1 MDVFA
6 IEKGK
11 ALKLSVDE
19 FEKQTCHEYPYY
31 RTKKDKRLSLYAIC
45 PECGNPI
52 QIVNMYGEE
61 MMQNVTRKV
70 TLYGKHTGRAVEGF
84 PYWNEAE
91 MKNCSLYKPSPL
103 GNTEIRTKT
112 EESEEIKEI
121 IEKNWRKIKQNIRGI
136 VGVNLTNKEM
146 DHMYEVFMDSRAY
159 SYKAVNKYNIPYAM
173 IRYQEA
179 ISIYRTFL
187 FDSPMSEIVKDRIN
201 CNSKYF
207 ELPYIAIEIFFGGA
221 ENPLMNGDAN
231 SDKDNS
237 AEGFCFK
244 IAFNDKYADEYEALV
259 QQGDVKSLPIEY
271 YDITWTTFARDII
284 TTRSIPY
291 KSCLIDSSEYR
302 YQSGNDLYLSRIIK
316 GSLEPEDIT
325 SIAQAHR
332 KMRDT
337 FINDP
342 SIEAINNKIN
352 QDASLTDKKIALSVE
367 LVTKNAW
374 ENSLVTQLD
383 EIPFHYVGK
392 GEQCVVKTELAL
404 AKRTSQNA
412 SIILLEEPENH
423 LSHTRL
429 NQLIKCISEQ
439 YAEKQILIST
449 HSSFVANKL
458 GLGKVMLLDN
468 LRITRFSEL
477 PEDTYNFFKKVAG
490 YDTLRMI
497 LCKKTILCEGDSDEL
512 VIQKA
517 YMQLNDGRLPI
528 EDGIEVISVGV
539 SFLRFLEIA
548 DCIQTKIAVVT
559 DNDGDMAAINKKYA
573 NYIGA
578 KRKEYIKICVDDVVD
593 TGTLKIGKS
602 DYNYNTLEPKLLK
615 VNGLDKLNQI
625 FGTDYTN
632 EDDLRKFMKH
642 NKTECALRIFESS
655 EQIEIPEY
663 ILEAIRW

>member
-1 MDVFA
+1 MDVLGGNRMFISKIKIHNFKCYRNFEITLEEGLNIVVGDNEAGKSTILEA
-6 IEKGK
+6 INLALTGIISGK
-11 ALKLSVDE
+11 SIWNEISQYIFNKDAVDE
-19 FEKQTCHEYPYY
+19 YIS
-31 RTKKDKRLSLYAIC
+31 SL
-45 PECGNPI
+45 ETEPI
-52 QIVNMYGEE
+52 
-61 MMQNVTRKV
+61 
-70 TLYGKHTGRAVEGF
+70 
-84 PYWNEAE
+84 
-91 MKNCSLYKPSPL
+91 
-103 GNTEIRTKT
+103 
-112 EESEEIKEI
+112 
-121 IEKNWRKIKQNIRGI
+121 
-136 VGVNLTNKEM
+136 
-146 DHMYEVFMDSRAY
+146 
-159 SYKAVNKYNIPYAM
+159 
-173 IRYQEA
+173 
-179 ISIYRTFL
+179 
-187 FDSPMSEIVKDRIN
+187 
-201 CNSKYF
+201 
-207 ELPYIAIEIFFGGA
+207 ELPYITIEVFFGGA
-221 ENPLMNGDAN
+221 ENPMMNGNAN
-231 SDKDNS
+231 SDRDS
-237 AEGFCFK
+237 GAEGFCFK
-244 IAFNDKYADEYEALV
+244 IAFDDRYADEYETLI

-271 YDITWTTFARDII
+271 YDITWTTFAREVI
-284 TTRSIPY
+284 TTRRIPF

-337 FINDP
+337 FTKDP

-352 QDASLTDKKIALSVE
+352 QEASLTDKKIALSVE

-404 AKRTSQNA
+404 AKRRSQNA
-412 SIILLEEPENH
+412 GIILLEEPENH

-439 YAEKQILIST
+439 YAGKQILIST

-468 LRITRFSEL
+468 LNIAKFSGL
-477 PEDTYNFFKKVAG
+477 SKDTYKFFKKVAG

-497 LCKKTILCEGDSDEL
+497 LCKKAILCEGDSDEL

-548 DCIQTKIAVVT
+548 DCICKKIAVVT
-559 DNDGDMAAINKKYA
+559 DNDGDMEAIKDKYK
-573 NYIGA
+573 NYIGENQ
-578 KRKEYIKICVDDVVD
+578 KDYIKICVDNVVD
-593 TGTLKIGKS
+593 TGTLKIGKN

-615 VNGLDKLNQI
+615 ANGLDKLNHI
-625 FGTDYTN
+625 LGTEYTD
-632 EDDLRKFMKH
+632 EDSLRKYMKH
-642 NKTECALRIFESS
+642 NKTECGLKIFESS
-655 EQIEIPEY
+655 EQIKIPEY

>member
-1 MDVFA
+1 MFIRKVKIHNFKCYRDFEITLEEGLNIVVGDNEAGKSTILEA
-6 IEKGK
+6 INLALTGIISGK
-11 ALKLSVDE
+11 SIWNEISQYIFNKEVVDE
-19 FEKQTCHEYPYY
+19 YIV
-31 RTKKDKRLSLYAIC
+31 SLGTA
-45 PECGNPI
+45 PI
-52 QIVNMYGEE
+52 
-61 MMQNVTRKV
+61 
-70 TLYGKHTGRAVEGF
+70 A
-84 PYWNEAE
+84 
-91 MKNCSLYKPSPL
+91 
-103 GNTEIRTKT
+103 
-112 EESEEIKEI
+112 
-121 IEKNWRKIKQNIRGI
+121 
-136 VGVNLTNKEM
+136 
-146 DHMYEVFMDSRAY
+146 
-159 SYKAVNKYNIPYAM
+159 
-173 IRYQEA
+173 
-179 ISIYRTFL
+179 
-187 FDSPMSEIVKDRIN
+187 
-201 CNSKYF
+201 
-207 ELPYIAIEIFFGGA
+207 LPYITIEIFFGGD

-231 SDKDNS
+231 SDRDNS

-244 IAFNDKYADEYEALV
+244 IAFNDKYVDEYEALV
-259 QQGDVKSLPIEY
+259 QQSNVKSLPIEY
-271 YDITWTTFARDII
+271 YDITWTTFARDAI
-284 TTRSIPY
+284 TTRGIPY
-291 KSCLIDSSEYR
+291 KSSLIDSSEYR

-458 GLGKVMLLDN
+458 GLRKVMLLEN
-468 LRITRFSEL
+468 LRIIKFSEL
-477 PEDTYNFFKKVAG
+477 SVDTYNFFKKVAG

-497 LCKKTILCEGDSDEL
+497 LCKKAILCEGDSDEL

-559 DNDGDMAAINKKYA
+559 DNDGDLASINKKYE

-578 KRKEYIKICVDDVVD
+578 NQKDYIKICVDDVVD
-593 TGTLKIGKS
+593 TGTLKIGNN

-615 VNGLDKLNQI
+615 ANGLDKLNRI
-625 FGTDYTN
+625 FGTDYTD

-642 NKTECALRIFESS
+642 NKTECGLKIFEST

>member
-1 MDVFA
+1 MFIRKVKIHNFKCYRDFEITLEEGLNIVVGDNEAGKSTILEA
-6 IEKGK
+6 INLALTGIISGK
-11 ALKLSVDE
+11 SIWNEISQYIFNKEAVDE
-19 FEKQTCHEYPYY
+19 YIV
-31 RTKKDKRLSLYAIC
+31 SLDTA
-45 PECGNPI
+45 PI
-52 QIVNMYGEE
+52 
-61 MMQNVTRKV
+61 
-70 TLYGKHTGRAVEGF
+70 A
-84 PYWNEAE
+84 
-91 MKNCSLYKPSPL
+91 
-103 GNTEIRTKT
+103 
-112 EESEEIKEI
+112 
-121 IEKNWRKIKQNIRGI
+121 
-136 VGVNLTNKEM
+136 
-146 DHMYEVFMDSRAY
+146 
-159 SYKAVNKYNIPYAM
+159 
-173 IRYQEA
+173 
-179 ISIYRTFL
+179 
-187 FDSPMSEIVKDRIN
+187 
-201 CNSKYF
+201 
-207 ELPYIAIEIFFGGA
+207 LPYITIEIFFGGD

-231 SDKDNS
+231 SDRDNS

-259 QQGDVKSLPIEY
+259 QQRNVKSLPIEY
-271 YDITWTTFARDII
+271 YDITWTTFARDAI
-284 TTRSIPY
+284 TTRGIPY
-291 KSCLIDSSEYR
+291 KSSLIDSSEYR

-458 GLGKVMLLDN
+458 GLRKVMLLEN
-468 LRITRFSEL
+468 LRIIKFSEL
-477 PEDTYNFFKKVAG
+477 SVDTYNFFKKVAG

-497 LCKKTILCEGDSDEL
+497 LCKKAILCEGDSDEL

-559 DNDGDMAAINKKYA
+559 DNDGDLAAINKKYENYMGA
-573 NYIGA
+573 NQ
-578 KRKEYIKICVDDVVD
+578 KDYIKICVDDVVD
-593 TGTLKIGKS
+593 TGTLKIGNN

-615 VNGLDKLNQI
+615 ANGLDKLNRI
-625 FGTDYTN
+625 FGTDYTD

-642 NKTECALRIFESS
+642 NKTECGLKIFEST

>member
-1 MDVFA
+1 MFIRKVKIHNFKCYRDFEITLEEGLNIVVGDNEAGKSTILEA
-6 IEKGK
+6 INLALTGIISGK
-11 ALKLSVDE
+11 SIWNEISQYIFNKEAVDE
-19 FEKQTCHEYPYY
+19 YIV
-31 RTKKDKRLSLYAIC
+31 SL
-45 PECGNPI
+45 GTTPI
-52 QIVNMYGEE
+52 
-61 MMQNVTRKV
+61 
-70 TLYGKHTGRAVEGF
+70 A
-84 PYWNEAE
+84 
-91 MKNCSLYKPSPL
+91 
-103 GNTEIRTKT
+103 
-112 EESEEIKEI
+112 
-121 IEKNWRKIKQNIRGI
+121 
-136 VGVNLTNKEM
+136 
-146 DHMYEVFMDSRAY
+146 
-159 SYKAVNKYNIPYAM
+159 
-173 IRYQEA
+173 
-179 ISIYRTFL
+179 
-187 FDSPMSEIVKDRIN
+187 
-201 CNSKYF
+201 
-207 ELPYIAIEIFFGGA
+207 LPYITIEIFFGGD

-231 SDKDNS
+231 SDRDNS

-271 YDITWTTFARDII
+271 YDITWTTFARDVI

-291 KSCLIDSSEYR
+291 KSSLIDSSEYR

-383 EIPFHYVGK
+383 EIPFHYMGK

-468 LRITRFSEL
+468 LRITKFSEL
-477 PEDTYNFFKKVAG
+477 SEDTYNFFKKVAG

-497 LCKKTILCEGDSDEL
+497 LCKKAILCEGDSDEL

-548 DCIQTKIAVVT
+548 DCIQTKSRLLQIT
-559 DNDGDMAAINKKYA
+559 MGIWQLSTKSM
-573 NYIGA
+573 
-578 KRKEYIKICVDDVVD
+578 KI
-593 TGTLKIGKS
+593 I
-602 DYNYNTLEPKLLK
+602 
-615 VNGLDKLNQI
+615 
-625 FGTDYTN
+625 
-632 EDDLRKFMKH
+632 
-642 NKTECALRIFESS
+642 
-655 EQIEIPEY
+655 
-663 ILEAIRW
+663 

>member
-1 MDVFA
+1 MFIRKVKIHNFKCYRDFEITLEEGLNIVVGDNEAGKSTILEA
-6 IEKGK
+6 INLALTGIISGK
-11 ALKLSVDE
+11 SIWNEISQYIFNKEAVDE
-19 FEKQTCHEYPYY
+19 YIV
-31 RTKKDKRLSLYAIC
+31 SLGTA
-45 PECGNPI
+45 PI
-52 QIVNMYGEE
+52 
-61 MMQNVTRKV
+61 
-70 TLYGKHTGRAVEGF
+70 A
-84 PYWNEAE
+84 
-91 MKNCSLYKPSPL
+91 
-103 GNTEIRTKT
+103 
-112 EESEEIKEI
+112 
-121 IEKNWRKIKQNIRGI
+121 
-136 VGVNLTNKEM
+136 
-146 DHMYEVFMDSRAY
+146 
-159 SYKAVNKYNIPYAM
+159 
-173 IRYQEA
+173 
-179 ISIYRTFL
+179 
-187 FDSPMSEIVKDRIN
+187 
-201 CNSKYF
+201 
-207 ELPYIAIEIFFGGA
+207 LPYITIEIFFGGD

-231 SDKDNS
+231 SDRDNS

-259 QQGDVKSLPIEY
+259 QQGNVKSLPIEY
-271 YDITWTTFARDII
+271 YDITWTTFARDAI
-284 TTRSIPY
+284 TTRGIPY
-291 KSCLIDSSEYR
+291 KSSLIDSSEYR

-404 AKRTSQNA
+404 AKRASQNA

-458 GLGKVMLLDN
+458 GLRKVMLLEN
-468 LRITRFSEL
+468 LRIIKFSEL
-477 PEDTYNFFKKVAG
+477 SVDTYNFFKKVAG

-497 LCKKTILCEGDSDEL
+497 LCKKAILCEGDSDEL

-559 DNDGDMAAINKKYA
+559 DNDGDLVAINKKYE
-573 NYIGA
+573 NYIGVNQ
-578 KRKEYIKICVDDVVD
+578 KDYIKICVDDVVD
-593 TGTLKIGKS
+593 TGTLKIGNN

-615 VNGLDKLNQI
+615 ANGLDKLNRI
-625 FGTDYTN
+625 LGTDYTD

-642 NKTECALRIFESS
+642 NKTECGLKIFEST

>member
-1 MDVFA
+1 M
-6 IEKGK
+6 
-11 ALKLSVDE
+11 
-19 FEKQTCHEYPYY
+19 
-31 RTKKDKRLSLYAIC
+31 
-45 PECGNPI
+45 
-52 QIVNMYGEE
+52 
-61 MMQNVTRKV
+61 
-70 TLYGKHTGRAVEGF
+70 
-84 PYWNEAE
+84 
-91 MKNCSLYKPSPL
+91 
-103 GNTEIRTKT
+103 
-112 EESEEIKEI
+112 
-121 IEKNWRKIKQNIRGI
+121 
-136 VGVNLTNKEM
+136 
-146 DHMYEVFMDSRAY
+146 
-159 SYKAVNKYNIPYAM
+159 
-173 IRYQEA
+173 
-179 ISIYRTFL
+179 
-187 FDSPMSEIVKDRIN
+187 
-201 CNSKYF
+201 
-207 ELPYIAIEIFFGGA
+207 
-221 ENPLMNGDAN
+221 
-231 SDKDNS
+231 
-237 AEGFCFK
+237 
-244 IAFNDKYADEYEALV
+244 
-259 QQGDVKSLPIEY
+259 
-271 YDITWTTFARDII
+271 
-284 TTRSIPY
+284 
-291 KSCLIDSSEYR
+291 IDSSEYR

-352 QDASLTDKKIALSVE
+352 LDASLTDKKIALSVE

-458 GLGKVMLLDN
+458 GLRKVMLLEN
-468 LRITRFSEL
+468 LKIIKFSEL
-477 PEDTYNFFKKVAG
+477 SGDTYNFFKKVAG

-497 LCKKTILCEGDSDEL
+497 LCKKAILCEGDSDEL

-539 SFLRFLEIA
+539 SFLRFLELA
-548 DCIQTKIAVVT
+548 DCIRTKIAVVT
-559 DNDGDMAAINKKYA
+559 DNDGDMAAINKKYENYMGA
-573 NYIGA
+573 NQ
-578 KRKEYIKICVDDVVD
+578 KDYIKICVDDVVD
-593 TGTLKIGKS
+593 TGTLKIGNN

-615 VNGLDKLNQI
+615 ANGLDKLNRI
-625 FGTDYTN
+625 FGTDYTD

-642 NKTECALRIFESS
+642 NKTECGLKIFEST

>member
-1 MDVFA
+1 MSDCKRRVKTPYILMIKRSSLQNCICEILGGNRMFIRKVKIHNFKCYRDFEITLEEGLNIVVGDNEAGKSTILEA
-6 IEKGK
+6 INLALTGIISGK
-11 ALKLSVDE
+11 SIWNEISQYIFNKEAVDE
-19 FEKQTCHEYPYY
+19 YIT
-31 RTKKDKRLSLYAIC
+31 SLNTA
-45 PECGNPI
+45 PI
-52 QIVNMYGEE
+52 
-61 MMQNVTRKV
+61 
-70 TLYGKHTGRAVEGF
+70 
-84 PYWNEAE
+84 
-91 MKNCSLYKPSPL
+91 
-103 GNTEIRTKT
+103 
-112 EESEEIKEI
+112 
-121 IEKNWRKIKQNIRGI
+121 
-136 VGVNLTNKEM
+136 
-146 DHMYEVFMDSRAY
+146 
-159 SYKAVNKYNIPYAM
+159 
-173 IRYQEA
+173 
-179 ISIYRTFL
+179 
-187 FDSPMSEIVKDRIN
+187 
-201 CNSKYF
+201 

-539 SFLRFLEIA
+539 SFCVSLRLQIVFKQKLQLLQITMV
-548 DCIQTKIAVVT
+548 IWQLLTKS
-559 DNDGDMAAINKKYA
+559 M
-573 NYIGA
+573 
-578 KRKEYIKICVDDVVD
+578 
-593 TGTLKIGKS
+593 
-602 DYNYNTLEPKLLK
+602 
-615 VNGLDKLNQI
+615 QI
-625 FGTDYTN
+625 
-632 EDDLRKFMKH
+632 
-642 NKTECALRIFESS
+642 I
-655 EQIEIPEY
+655 
-663 ILEAIRW
+663 